1 MNPKFSLST
10 RLLLLITG
18 LGAALRC
25 VALHNLPPG
34 LHFDEA
40 VYGLLAL
47 NIGHGYYPVFFSS
60 YTGREPLY
68 MYIMALVFRVVGATT
83 LGIRLTSAL
92 IGTATIPLTYL
103 LFRELFPSRRIALLT
118 ASLTALSY
126 WHLTVSRNGYPN
138 ILIPPLECLAL
149 LFLWRGYRDNRK
161 ECFALGGAFIG
172 LVLYT
177 YLAARLFPI
186 TIALFFSYT
195 LLVDRPRSLSRFG
208 GIAVAALTAS
218 VVFSPLGYYFVNH
231 PHDFWERAN
240 QVLATQQANSVA
252 AWRVYGSNILKTL
265 GGFFIKGDPRWH
277 YNLPGKPIFDPFLA
291 PFFLLGIGR
300 AFKNWRKPEYAL
312 LPIWVVGMCL
322 PALLTFD
329 RMPQG
334 QRMFGI
340 IPSIFGLAALGLDGT
355 VQWFTKRWG
364 QKGLKLSTGVLLTL
378 LLWEG
383 FSTTDAYFCDWT
395 QRPETYNIFNTAY
408 QMAAEKAQT
417 ELAHGNAVVLQSY
430 HYQHPT
436 VSFNM
441 RGNFEQLVWSVGGD
455 NLVIPQRGSEQVL
468 YLRPADNPP
477 DETIQELTA
486 SLTEPLTGEYYPTGD
501 LALTVRRLQPGLLA
515 EEANAPVRATFSDEL
530 AVLDWELPA
539 SAPRD
544 QPVSVLVH
552 WRALHAVDGGRDL
565 RLHLTDE
572 NGVLWTQ
579 SQSGGYLA
587 AEWQAG
593 DTVYQ
598 HFTLPLP
605 AGIPAGDYEIQLLLS
620 IEGQGQLPVTENG
633 TPSGVSLALG
643 EVTLEPAGA
652 QIAPVAEEGT
662 SFGDILL
669 VREADWAD
677 GELRPGERLH
687 GRIVWQ
693 AERQPP
699 EDYSATITLVDES
712 GEVAHAYTVPLAYQ
726 YLTSTWQRG
735 EVVEA
740 RYRLPVPELE
750 GQYCVQLTVAGLTGE
765 FPLGEVTIGG
775 LTRLYEAPPIAHP
788 VTATLGSEIT
798 LLGYALPTEAD
809 LHAGGKLPVQLYWRA
824 ESAPARSYKVF
835 VHLNGADG
843 ELYAQD
849 DSVPVHWQRPTTGWA
864 AGEIILD
871 KHELTIPP
879 TLPAGRYTLA
889 LGMYDA
895 EMLQRLS
902 LRDADGQ
909 AVPDNRLVFTEVQI
923 QP

>member
-1 MNPKFSLST
+1 MNQKFSLST

-18 LGAALRC
+18 IGAALRC
-25 VALHNLPPG
+25 VALGSLPPG

-47 NIGHGYYPVFFSS
+47 NIGHGHYPVFFSS

-68 MYIMALVFRVVGATT
+68 MYAMALVFRVVGANTF
-83 LGIRLTSAL
+83 GIRLTSAL
-92 IGTATIPLTYL
+92 IGSATIPLAYL

-118 ASLTALSY
+118 AALTALSY

-161 ECFALGGAFIG
+161 ECFALGGACIG

-177 YLAARLFPI
+177 YLAARLFPV
-186 TIALFFSYT
+186 TVALFFGYT
-195 LLVDRPRSLSRFG
+195 LLVDRPRARSRFW
-208 GIAVAALTAS
+208 GIALAALAS
-218 VVFSPLGYYFVNH
+218 IVVFSPLGYYFINH

-240 QVLATQQANSVA
+240 QVLATPQATPGAV
-252 AWRVYGSNILKTL
+252 WRLYGSNILKTW

-277 YNLPGKPIFDPFLA
+277 YNLPGKPIFDPLLA

-340 IPSIFGLAALGLDGT
+340 IPGVFGLAALGLDAT
-355 VQWFTKRWG
+355 LHWFTERWG
-364 QKGLKLSTGVLLTL
+364 PERQRLLTGALLAL

-383 FSTTDAYFCDWT
+383 ISTTDAYFCDWT
-395 QRPETYNIFNTAY
+395 QQPETYHIFDTAY

-417 ELAHGNAVVLQSY
+417 ELAHGNTVVLPSY

-436 VSFNM
+436 VSFCA
-441 RGNFEQLVWSVGGD
+441 RDSFEQLVWSVGGD
-455 NLVIPQRGSEQVL
+455 NLVLPQRGGEQVL

-477 DETIQELTA
+477 NEIIQELTA
-486 SLTEPLTGEYYPTGD
+486 RLTEPLARECYPTGD
-501 LALTVRRLQPGLLA
+501 LALTIRRLKPGILA
-515 EEANAPVRATFSDEL
+515 EEANASVRATFSDEL

-544 QPVSVLVH
+544 QPVPVLVH
-552 WRALHAVDGGRDL
+552 WRALRAVEGGRDL

-579 SQSGGYLA
+579 SGSGGYLA

-598 HFTLPLP
+598 NFTLPLP
-605 AGIPAGDYEIQLLLS
+605 AGIPAGNYEVRLLLS
-620 IEGQGQLPVTENG
+620 REGAGQLPVTENG
-633 TPSGVSLALG
+633 IPSGVSLSLG

-652 QIAPVAEEGT
+652 QIVPVAEAGT
-662 SFGDILL
+662 SFGDTLL
-669 VREADWAD
+669 VRETDWAT
-677 GELRPGERLH
+677 GELQPGEKLH
-687 GRIVWQ
+687 GRISWQ
-693 AERQPP
+693 AEREPP
-699 EDYSATITLVDES
+699 EDYSATITLVDED
-712 GEVAHAYTVPLAYQ
+712 GKAAHVYTVPLAYQ
-726 YLTSTWQRG
+726 YPTSAWQRG
-735 EVVEA
+735 EVVGA
-740 RYRLPVPELE
+740 QYRLPVPELA
-750 GQYCVQLTVAGLTGE
+750 GPYRVQLTVAGLTGE
-765 FPLGEVTIGG
+765 LLLGEITIGG
-775 LTRLYEAPPIAHP
+775 LTRLYETPSIAHP
-788 VTATLGSEIT
+788 VTATLGAEIT
-798 LLGYALPTEAD
+798 WLGYALPTEAD
-809 LHAGGKLPVQLYWRA
+809 LHAGGTLPVQLYWRA
-824 ESAPARSYKVF
+824 DSAPARNYKVF
-835 VHLNGADG
+835 VHLSGANG

-849 DSVPVHWQRPTTGWA
+849 DSVPVHWQRPTSGWA
-864 AGEIILD
+864 AGEIIID
-871 KHELTIPP
+871 AHELVIPP

-895 EMLQRLS
+895 ETLQRLP
-902 LRDADGQ
+902 LRDANGQ
-909 AVPDNRLVFTEVQI
+909 AVPDDWLVFAEVQI
-923 QP
+923 N

>member
-1 MNPKFSLST
+1 MNQKFSLST

-18 LGAALRC
+18 IGAALRL
-25 VALHNLPPG
+25 VALHDLPPG

-47 NIGHGYYPVFFSS
+47 NIGDGHYPVFFSS

-68 MYIMALVFRVVGATT
+68 MYMLALVFRVVGATT
-83 LGIRLTSAL
+83 FGIRLTSAL
-92 IGTATIPLTYL
+92 IGTATIPLAYL

-118 ASLTALSY
+118 AALTALSY
-126 WHLTVSRNGYPN
+126 WQLTVSRNGYPN

-161 ECFALGGAFIG
+161 EYFALGGAFIG
-172 LVLYT
+172 MVLYT

-195 LLVDRPRSLSRFG
+195 LLVERPRSLSRFW
-208 GIAVAALTAS
+208 GIALAALTA
-218 VVFSPLGYYFVNH
+218 VAVFSPLGYYFINH

-240 QVLATQQANSVA
+240 QVLATQQANSGAV
-252 AWRVYGSNILKTL
+252 WRVYGGNVLKTL

-277 YNLPGKPIFDPFLA
+277 YNLPGKPIFDPLLA
-291 PFFLLGIGR
+291 IFFLLGIGR
-300 AFKNWRKPEYAL
+300 AVKNWRQPEYAL

-340 IPSIFGLAALGLDGT
+340 IPGVFGLAALGLDST
-355 VQWFTKRWG
+355 AQWFTERWES
-364 QKGLKLSTGVLLTL
+364 KGLKLSTGALLTL

-383 FSTTDAYFCDWT
+383 FSTTHAYFYDWT
-395 QRPETYNIFNTAY
+395 QQPETYRIFNTAY

-417 ELAHGNAVVLQSY
+417 ELAQENTVVLQSY

-455 NLVIPQRGSEQVL
+455 NLVIPQRDSKPVL
-468 YLRPADNPP
+468 YLRPTDNPP
-477 DETIQELTA
+477 DEAIQELTA
-486 SLTEPLTGEYYPTGD
+486 RLTEPLAQGYYPTGD
-501 LALTVRRLQPGLLA
+501 LALTVRRLQPGLLT
-515 EEANAPVRATFSDEL
+515 EETNAPVRATFSDEL
-530 AVLDWELPA
+530 AVLEWELPA

-544 QPVSVLVH
+544 QPLSVLVH
-552 WRALHAVDGGRDL
+552 WRALHAVEGGRDL

-572 NGVLWTQ
+572 NGILWTQ

-605 AGIPAGDYEIQLLLS
+605 AGMPAGNYEVQLLLS
-620 IEGQGQLPVTENG
+620 IEGQGQLPITESG

-643 EVTLEPAGA
+643 EITLEPAGA
-652 QIAPVAEEGT
+652 QIAPLADEGT
-662 SFGDILL
+662 SFGDTLL
-669 VREADWAD
+669 VREADWAG
-677 GELRPGERLH
+677 GELQPGEQLH
-687 GRIVWQ
+687 GRISWQ
-693 AERQPP
+693 AMQPPP
-699 EDYSATITLVDES
+699 EDYSATITVMDET

-726 YLTSTWQRG
+726 YPTSAWQRG

-740 RYRLPVPELE
+740 RYRLPVPELT
-750 GQYCVQLTVAGLTGE
+750 GQYHIKLTVDGLPGE
-765 FPLGEVTIGG
+765 LLLGGITIGG
-775 LTRLYEAPPIAHP
+775 LTRLYEAPTIAHP
-788 VTATLGSEIT
+788 LTATLGDEIT
-798 LLGYALPTEAD
+798 LRGYALPTQDD
-809 LHAGGKLPVQLYWRA
+809 LRAGGTLPVQLYWRA

-835 VHLNGADG
+835 VHLSGANG

-849 DSVPVHWQRPTTGWA
+849 DSVPVHWQRPTSSWA
-864 AGEIILD
+864 AGEIIID
-871 KHELTIPP
+871 EHELTIPP
-879 TLPAGRYTLA
+879 TLPAGSYTLA

-895 EMLQRLS
+895 ETLQRL
-902 LRDADGQ
+902 LLCDADGQ
-909 AVPDNRLVFTEVQI
+909 ARPDNQLVFTEVQI